1 MQIKLFTIPV
11 TREGNSTE
19 ELNKFLRGHN
29 VLEVVQ
35 HLVNATNGAYWCFCV
50 KYIHTGL
57 VSTGHADK
65 KQKVDYK
72 SVLDV
77 GTFEVFEKLRKV
89 RKALA
94 GEDAVPAYAVFTD
107 AELSEIAKCKELTAK
122 TVLSIKGIGKQKLE
136 KYGRSLVER
145 HLENES

>member
-11 TREGNSTE
+11 TSEGNSAE

-50 KYIHTGL
+50 KYIQTGL
-57 VSTGHADK
+57 VNTGYGEK
-65 KQKVDYK
+65 KPKVDYK
-72 SVLDV
+72 SVLDAAAFA
-77 GTFEVFEKLRKV
+77 TFEKLRKV

-94 GEDAVPAYAVFTD
+94 TEDAVPAYAVFTD
-107 AELSEIAKCKELTAK
+107 AELSEIAKCKELTAAS
-122 TVLSIKGIGKQKLE
+122 VLAIKGIGKQKLE
-136 KYGRSLVER
+136 KYGCSLIER
-145 HLENES
+145 YLKDEA